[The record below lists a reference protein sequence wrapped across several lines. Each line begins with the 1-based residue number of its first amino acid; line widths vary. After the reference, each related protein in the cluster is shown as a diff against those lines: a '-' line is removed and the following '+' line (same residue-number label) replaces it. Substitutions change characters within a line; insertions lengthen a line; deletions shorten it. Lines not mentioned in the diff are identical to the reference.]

1 MHDPCSFTEPRR
13 CPAPAAASRTKCVSG
28 EAAFLIEEGD
38 VRIFHRKSRWQR
50 LLEKLA
56 SMSKKPAIKGGAAAA
71 TGVVALTA
79 ANAAVSSYRRK
90 TNA

>member
-1 MHDPCSFTEPRR
+1 
-13 CPAPAAASRTKCVSG
+13 
-28 EAAFLIEEGD
+28 

-56 SMSKKPAIKGGAAAA
+56 SEVSKKPAVKGGAAAA
-71 TGVVALTA
+71 GVAALTA
-79 ANAAVSSYRRK
+79 ASAAVSSYRRK